1 MHSYLR
7 FFHRVRG
14 RRARLG
20 RAAAAS
26 FPSAIF
32 FHLTLALLSAAPLA
46 AQQHLV
52 SPDELQEHIRIASD
66 ARQSDLRDVRE
77 FFSSE
82 AVSERLPAA
91 IGAARIEEILPF
103 LDEAELARLAE
114 TTRAAERDL
123 KAGALTNQQ
132 LTYIVIAL
140 ATAVVVILL
149 T

>member
-1 MHSYLR
+1 M
-7 FFHRVRG
+7 
-14 RRARLG
+14 
-20 RAAAAS
+20 
-26 FPSAIF
+26 
-32 FHLTLALLSAAPLA
+32 LLSLGFLGPEMLA

-52 SPDELQEHIRIASD
+52 PPAELQQHLRTASA
-66 ARQSDLRDVRE
+66 ARQTDLRDVRE

-82 AVSERLPAA
+82 AVANCLPAA
-91 IGAARIEEILPF
+91 LDSDRIVEVAPF
-103 LDEAELARLAE
+103 LDDAELARLAD
-114 TTRAAERDL
+114 TTRGIERDL